1 LVSYVDR
8 YLKHSAFYDDILGFD
23 AMKTRRYQR
32 FGETSVYI
40 FRAKVVMLE
49 SERIYV
55 GSEEG
60 KAGGMDQSEPNEQ
73 YRLPHCRE
81 NLTSYMF
88 ILLVN
93 ALIGNAK

>member
-1 LVSYVDR
+1 
-8 YLKHSAFYDDILGFD
+8 
-23 AMKTRRYQR
+23 
-32 FGETSVYI
+32 
-40 FRAKVVMLE
+40 MLE
-49 SERIYV
+49 TERIYV
-55 GSEEG
+55 GLEES

>member
-1 LVSYVDR
+1 MMIFWGLTLWRLVDTSASE
-8 YLKHSAFYDDILGFD
+8 KH
-23 AMKTRRYQR
+23 
-32 FGETSVYI
+32 SVYI

-49 SERIYV
+49 TERIYV
-55 GSEEG
+55 GLEES